1 MPISVRKLT
10 IETNTEEE
18 EQLAINCVNGYL
30 LENSPLCICYPGW
43 TSDSYSLDQCTIDTG
58 ENNTNTNTN
67 TNKNIE
73 NGIIYVDNE
82 TKENNKSFNL
92 IIIMGILGIFF
103 LVIFCYLFLCFYKKC
118 KDIRLVKEKIKFEKK
133 KNKALSTNINKIA
146 KKGKDINSTT
156 STDDN
161 QDSIYLGVLCENNVK
176 SYREMEDKE

>member
-43 TSDSYSLDQCTIDTG
+43 TSDSYSLDQCTVDTG

-67 TNKNIE
+67 TNKNID

-82 TKENNKSFNL
+82 IKENNKSFNL

-103 LVIFCYLFLCFYKKC
+103 FCNFLLSIFVFL
-118 KDIRLVKEKIKFEKK
+118 
-133 KNKALSTNINKIA
+133 
-146 KKGKDINSTT
+146 
-156 STDDN
+156 
-161 QDSIYLGVLCENNVK
+161 Q
-176 SYREMEDKE
+176 EM